1 MPRILSLSVLM
12 LLLIAFSPAAPPVR
26 TVTIV
31 FIAPPESPAADSV
44 YLAGNLEQFGSW
56 KADGVLLSHSGRHR
70 WKHKFSIPAGIHIEF
85 KITRGSW
92 ESEAV
97 YEKGVKADNTTADIL
112 HDTTIT
118 LRAIAWGNNKP
129 VVVGQI
135 TGTVRYHR
143 NLLGEGLK
151 YPRDLIVWLP
161 PSYGSSPERR
171 FPVLYMHDGQNII
184 DPATS
189 TFGYDWRVDEVGDSL
204 MKAGLLREMIVVGI
218 YNTPDR
224 MSEYRDTAA
233 GVAYGKFIVG
243 RVKPMID
250 SLYRT
255 LPDRKNTAIMGSSL
269 GGLISFLCAWWYPDV
284 FGQAACLSTV
294 FLPQYTAVIST
305 VRSTDV
311 IPNRVR
317 LYLDCGGAGGD
328 ETLKPGI
335 DSMRTLLLGRGYA
348 DGKDLVTFFDT
359 TAVHNEKA
367 WAHRLWRPLL
377 FLFPVEKF

>member
-1 MPRILSLSVLM
+1 
-12 LLLIAFSPAAPPVR
+12 
-26 TVTIV
+26 
-31 FIAPPESPAADSV
+31 
-44 YLAGNLEQFGSW
+44 
-56 KADGVLLSHSGRHR
+56 
-70 WKHKFSIPAGIHIEF
+70 
-85 KITRGSW
+85 
-92 ESEAV
+92 
-97 YEKGVKADNTTADIL
+97 
-112 HDTTIT
+112 
-118 LRAIAWGNNKP
+118 
-129 VVVGQI
+129 
-135 TGTVRYHR
+135 
-143 NLLGEGLK
+143 
-151 YPRDLIVWLP
+151 
-161 PSYGSSPERR
+161 
-171 FPVLYMHDGQNII
+171 
-184 DPATS
+184 
-189 TFGYDWRVDEVGDSL
+189 